1 MNSVEQEIRKHLL
14 EMIHIE
20 TNKIWSCAVEEDYK
34 NVMEHAE
41 RLVTLAKHAQEIVE
55 REER

>member
-1 MNSVEQEIRKHLL
+1 VEQEIRKHLL